1 MLLQIKTSPPEI
13 LLPEETT
20 EIWLEISQL
29 TSRPGCCCW
38 RNLMASLRILSS
50 SCQLALSS
58 VSTDSTYP
66 WIYMIYCTSMIKVS
80 SCETGWLSSLNK
92 TEIDVIVKVDIRKE
106 RRTRHYLRGW
116 HTLRRR
122 SGRGWGSVFP
132 LLWEE
137 KGQAGRSK
145 VLPRHARSSGWGRTE
160 LQSWWQQRHTKQDI
174 NHSSIFLFWTFRD
187 SGRLKN
193 PIFEQGNGKLRNGK
207 LKKQLSE
214 ELERQIDQSSWFTL

>member
-1 MLLQIKTSPPEI
+1 MLLLEKPHGKLENIVKFLSTGFIKCFYWFYISINLYDLLYIYDKGFLMWDRLVVFIEQNWNI
-13 LLPEETT
+13 L
-20 EIWLEISQL
+20 
-29 TSRPGCCCW
+29 
-38 RNLMASLRILSS
+38 
-50 SCQLALSS
+50 
-58 VSTDSTYP
+58 
-66 WIYMIYCTSMIKVS
+66 
-80 SCETGWLSSLNK
+80 
-92 TEIDVIVKVDIRKE
+92 IVKVDIRKE

-132 LLWEE
+132 PLWEE

-160 LQSWWQQRHTKQDI
+160 LQSWWPQRHTKQDI

-214 ELERQIDQSSWFTL
+214 EFERQIDQSLWFTL